1 MFNEELKTL
10 AMRISVYVKGR
21 VHIEYDAG
29 EDDCYINIEIY
40 GRKSFTYKV
49 TGFGS
54 ALCCQSDPINKIVV
68 KVLSTYRKHILAYY
82 FKEQVPVGSANR

>member
-10 AMRISVYVKGR
+10 AMRISEYVKGR
-21 VHIEYDAG
+21 VHIEYDA
-29 EDDCYINIEIY
+29 EADDCYIEIAIH

>member
-21 VHIEYDAG
+21 VHIEYDTV

-40 GRKSFTYKV
+40 GRKPFTYKV

-82 FKEQVPVGSANR
+82 FKEQVPVGSAK